1 MRRASLSLRLAGLAL
16 CALIAGLPP
25 GAAAQTAKVLRYAFP
40 IAETGFDPAQVSDLY
55 SRTVVAN
62 IFESPLTYDYL
73 ARPARLKPQTAEA
86 LPVAS
91 DGYRTWTLRLRP
103 GIYFADDP
111 AFGGRPRE
119 LVAEDYV
126 YTVKRL
132 YDPKLKS
139 PVVSQLENAGL
150 LGLSELKRQAIQ
162 RRTPFD
168 YAAPVEGVKALDRYT
183 LQFRLAAPAPRFDYV
198 LADAAMIGAVAREV
212 VEHHGD
218 KIMEHPVG
226 TGPYRLAQWRRSS
239 LIVLERNPRFREQRY
254 DEQAAPDDPEGQA
267 IARRL
272 QGRRLPM
279 IDRIEVSIVEESQ
292 PRLLGFLNAEHDY
305 LDRLPPELSP
315 MVLPAGHL
323 APNLARQGVQLAR
336 LVNPDV
342 GYSYFA
348 MENPVVG
355 GYTPARVA
363 LRRAIALAYDNDAE
377 LREMRK
383 GQAVP
388 AESIVPPMVGGYDP
402 AFHGEMPRQDL
413 PRAKALLDLYGW
425 IDRDG
430 DGWRE
435 QPDGQPLRID
445 YASQPDQTSRAQQ
458 ELWQRAFD
466 ALGIRVRFQVAK
478 WPENLKASR
487 AGKLMMWG
495 VAWSATTPDASYM
508 LDLMYGPSKGQAN
521 HARFDLPE
529 YNALFQRQAVLPDG
543 PERLALID
551 RMKRLGLVWMPYK
564 INAHRVATDLLH
576 PWVSGYR
583 RHPFMRE
590 NWRYMDVD
598 AAAQAAHAPTR

>member
-1 MRRASLSLRLAGLAL
+1 MTRALSLRRLAGLVL
-16 CALIAGLPP
+16 CCALSATAGADAP
-25 GAAAQTAKVLRYAFP
+25 KVLRYAFP

-91 DGYRTWTLRLRP
+91 DGFRTWTLKIRP
-103 GIYFADDP
+103 GIFFADDP

-139 PVVSQLENAGL
+139 PVVSQLENARL
-150 LGLSELKRQAIQ
+150 LGLSELKRQAIATQ
-162 RRTPFD
+162 KPFD

-183 LQFRLAAPAPRFDYV
+183 LQFRLAAPAPRFAYT

-212 VEHHGD
+212 VEQYGD

-239 LIVLERNPRFREQRY
+239 LIALERNPRFREQRY
-254 DEQAAPDDPEGQA
+254 DEQPAADDAAGHA
-267 IARRL
+267 IAQRL
-272 QGRRLPM
+272 RGRRLPM

-305 LDRLPPELSP
+305 LDRVPPELSP
-315 MVLPAGHL
+315 TVMPQNRL
-323 APNLARQGVQLAR
+323 APNLARQGIALER
-336 LVNPDV
+336 MVNADI

-348 MENPVVG
+348 MEHPVIG
-355 GYTPARVA
+355 GYTPERVA
-363 LRRAIALAYDNDAE
+363 LRRALALAYDNEAE
-377 LREMRK
+377 LRQMRK
-383 GQAVP
+383 GQAIP
-388 AESIVPPMVGGYDP
+388 AQSIVPPMTSGYDP
-402 AFHGEMPRQDL
+402 AFRSEMSLQDL
-413 PRAKALLDLYGW
+413 PRAQALLDLYGW
-425 IDRDG
+425 VDRDG
-430 DGWRE
+430 DGWRD
-435 QPDGQPLRID
+435 QPDGQPLLVE

-458 ELWQRAFD
+458 ELWQKAFD
-466 ALGIRVRFQVAK
+466 ALHIAVRFKVAK

-521 HARFDLPE
+521 HARFNLPE
-529 YNALFQRQAVLPDG
+529 YNALFERQAVLPDG
-543 PERLALID
+543 PERDALID
-551 RMKRLGLVWMPYK
+551 RMKRLGVAWMPYK
-564 INAHRVATDLLH
+564 INGHRIVSDLLH
-576 PWVSGYR
+576 PWVLGYR

>member
-1 MRRASLSLRLAGLAL
+1 MTRAKTFRRIAGLAL
-16 CALIAGLPP
+16 CCALSAPSWADAP
-25 GAAAQTAKVLRYAFP
+25 KVLRYAFP

-91 DGYRTWTLRLRP
+91 DGFRTWTLRIRP
-103 GIYFADDP
+103 GIFFADDP

-139 PVVSQLENAGL
+139 PVVSQLENARL
-150 LGLSELKRQAIQ
+150 LGLSELKRQAIATQ
-162 RRTPFD
+162 KPFD

-183 LQFRLAAPAPRFDYV
+183 LQFRLAAPAPRFAYA
-198 LADAAMIGAVAREV
+198 LADAAMVGAVAREV
-212 VEHHGD
+212 VERYGD

-226 TGPYRLAQWRRSS
+226 TGPFRLAQWRRSS
-239 LIVLERNPRFREQRY
+239 LIALERNPRFREQRY
-254 DEQAAPDDPEGQA
+254 DEQPAADDAAGQA
-267 IARRL
+267 IAQRL
-272 QGRRLPM
+272 HGRRLPM
-279 IDRIEVSIVEESQ
+279 IDRIEVSIVEEAQ

-305 LDRLPPELSP
+305 LDRVPPELSP
-315 MVLPAGHL
+315 NVMPQGRL
-323 APNLARQGVQLAR
+323 APNLARQGIALER
-336 LVNPDV
+336 MVNADI
-342 GYSYFA
+342 GFSYFA
-348 MENPVVG
+348 MEHPVIG
-355 GYTPARVA
+355 GYTPERVA
-363 LRRAIALAYDNDAE
+363 LRRALALAYDNEAE
-377 LREMRK
+377 IRQMRK
-383 GQAVP
+383 GQAIP
-388 AESIVPPMVGGYDP
+388 AQSIVPPMTSGYDP
-402 AFHGEMPRQDL
+402 ALRSEMSLQDL
-413 PRAKALLDLYGW
+413 PRAQALLDLYGW
-425 IDRDG
+425 VDRDG
-430 DGWRE
+430 DGWRD
-435 QPDGQPLRID
+435 QPDGQPLRVE

-458 ELWQRAFD
+458 ELWQKAFD
-466 ALGIRVRFQVAK
+466 ALRIQVRFKVAK

-521 HARFDLPE
+521 HARFNLPE
-529 YNALFQRQAVLPDG
+529 YNALFERQAVLPDG
-543 PERLALID
+543 PERDALID
-551 RMKRLGLVWMPYK
+551 RMKRLGVAWMPYK
-564 INAHRVATDLLH
+564 INGHRIVSDLLH
-576 PWVSGYR
+576 PWVIGYR

-590 NWRYMDVD
+590 NWRYLDVD

>member
-267 IARRL
+267 IADRKSTRL
-272 QGRRLPM
+272 N
-279 IDRIEVSIVEESQ
+279 SSHSQ
-292 PRLLGFLNAEHDY
+292 QSR
-305 LDRLPPELSP
+305 
-315 MVLPAGHL
+315 
-323 APNLARQGVQLAR
+323 
-336 LVNPDV
+336 
-342 GYSYFA
+342 
-348 MENPVVG
+348 
-355 GYTPARVA
+355 
-363 LRRAIALAYDNDAE
+363 
-377 LREMRK
+377 
-383 GQAVP
+383 
-388 AESIVPPMVGGYDP
+388 
-402 AFHGEMPRQDL
+402 MP
-413 PRAKALLDLYGW
+413 
-425 IDRDG
+425 
-430 DGWRE
+430 
-435 QPDGQPLRID
+435 
-445 YASQPDQTSRAQQ
+445 S
-458 ELWQRAFD
+458 
-466 ALGIRVRFQVAK
+466 
-478 WPENLKASR
+478 
-487 AGKLMMWG
+487 
-495 VAWSATTPDASYM
+495 SA
-508 LDLMYGPSKGQAN
+508 
-521 HARFDLPE
+521 
-529 YNALFQRQAVLPDG
+529 
-543 PERLALID
+543 
-551 RMKRLGLVWMPYK
+551 
-564 INAHRVATDLLH
+564 
-576 PWVSGYR
+576 
-583 RHPFMRE
+583 
-590 NWRYMDVD
+590 
-598 AAAQAAHAPTR
+598 